1 MNEKEK
7 ETEKP
12 NERLDIFEKI
22 LEFNEQQ
29 QGKGLKILT
38 PGQMLNRLPISLTQL
53 YAGNNLEKLKN
64 VIRKTLYSLYRSKK
78 LTKKKIYRSLIH
90 TI

>member
-7 ETEKP
+7 QTEKP

-38 PGQMLNRLPISLTQL
+38 PGQMLNRLPMQEIIQKSL
-53 YAGNNLEKLKN
+53 KM
-64 VIRKTLYSLYRSKK
+64 
-78 LTKKKIYRSLIH
+78 
-90 TI
+90 